1 MENASKALL
10 MAGGILIAILVIG
23 VVIYMFNSSSQLFKT
38 SKDIEKEEQ
47 IEAFN
52 REYEAYNRKLLR
64 GTDIIS
70 IINKV
75 NSNNKKYEDGDIPE
89 YQMSVEFE
97 LIEPIGYTKREEIKD
112 GKKII
117 IIEKKENK
125 IAAGKYNNNGNEWKA
140 IKENAEAFTDF
151 KRRVFDCSSND
162 VEYNKQTGRITK
174 MYFKERLIDYTE
186 GL

>member
-23 VVIYMFNSSSQLFKT
+23 VVIYMFNSSSFLFK
-38 SKDIEKEEQ
+38 SSEDIERAEQ

-52 REYEAYNRKLLR
+52 REYEAYNRKLMR

-75 NSNNKKYEDGDIPE
+75 NSNNKKYEDIPE
-89 YQMSVEFE
+89 YQMTVDFT
-97 LIEPIGYTKREEIKD
+97 LIEDLGYTKK
-112 GKKII
+112 
-117 IIEKKENK
+117 EKKVEEK
-125 IAAGKYNNNGNEWKA
+125 TVVVVEMGDKTIPKGTYNNNDNRWNE
-140 IKENAEAFTDF
+140 IKLNIEAFTDF
-151 KRRVFDCSSND
+151 KRRIFDCTNM
-162 VEYNKQTGRITK
+162 EFNKQTGRVNK
-174 MYFKERLIDYTE
+174 MSFKEQKIDYTE